1 MALASCF
8 SFFPHSFFLS
18 LFLSFLL
25 LFPPF
30 SPALSSCFFSF
41 HFPLRPLLSSHV
53 FILFLLPPPAPFSTS
68 CFSFYFR
75 FACKSHGTRRTFAV
89 RLPRNFTVVLIP
101 HRAEVLSE
109 TKPRVASNRQR
120 NAAFFRLRIDQRR
133 MQTILSR
140 PGSNDFRPGRNFGC
154 TATRPPRSTAY

>member
-1 MALASCF
+1 MNCRCF
-8 SFFPHSFFLS
+8 VLLLFFLSFFLS

-30 SPALSSCFFSF
+30 SPALSSCFLFF
-41 HFPLRPLLSSHV
+41 HSPLRPLLSSHV
-53 FILFLLPPPAPFSTS
+53 FILFLPPPFSTF

-133 MQTILSR
+133 MQTIVSR

-154 TATRPPRSTAY
+154 TATRPPRSTTY

>member
-1 MALASCF
+1 MNWRCF
-8 SFFPHSFFLS
+8 V
-18 LFLSFLL
+18 LL
-25 LFPPF
+25 LFSSPFLSPFFLHSLQPFPLASFPPLP
-30 SPALSSCFFSF
+30 S
-41 HFPLRPLLSSHV
+41 PLRPLLSSHV
-53 FILFLLPPPAPFSTS
+53 FILFLPPPFSAS

-120 NAAFFRLRIDQRR
+120 NAAFFRLRIDRRR

-154 TATRPPRSTAY
+154 TATRPPRSTVY